1 MRCQPDSDRRHAN
14 TPNARMHGVT
24 MMLAM
29 VAEVAS
35 GDGGASGRESSGR
48 ERDIG

>member
-1 MRCQPDSDRRHAN
+1 
-14 TPNARMHGVT
+14 

-35 GDGGASGRESSGR
+35 GDGGASGTESSGG
-48 ERDIG
+48 ERDTG